1 MGPLYSLIGAPGH
14 RPSFFCARVFICGVE
29 LVKSPKSRSAEP
41 RHTERIYPK
50 GGGSGQVLTGLRR
63 RYPLRYVSIPKS
75 HESRCTVPEDQPVL
89 NTLAEITAVSVA
101 RGTLEARE
109 HMLAR
114 LAALVAIDA
123 PAASYALNVEPSAE
137 VGLTVED
144 VQGLLIAI
152 APIVGTPRVVSAAGK
167 ITDALGFVIDL
178 AIAEA
183 ELEAELDA
191 EEELIAEA
199 RLDAELDS
207 EPGPEAR

>member
-1 MGPLYSLIGAPGH
+1 M
-14 RPSFFCARVFICGVE
+14 
-29 LVKSPKSRSAEP
+29 
-41 RHTERIYPK
+41 
-50 GGGSGQVLTGLRR
+50 
-63 RYPLRYVSIPKS
+63 
-75 HESRCTVPEDQPVL
+75 PEDQPVL

-101 RGTLEARE
+101 RGTLDARE

-123 PAASYALNVEPSAE
+123 PAASYVLNVELSAE

-167 ITDALGFVIDL
+167 ITDALGFMIDV

-183 ELEAELDA
+183 ELEAELEA
-191 EEELIAEA
+191 EEELVAEA
-199 RLDAELDS
+199 RLDS
-207 EPGPEAR
+207 VPGPGPEDR

>member
-1 MGPLYSLIGAPGH
+1 MAYAVLPS

-29 LVKSPKSRSAEP
+29 LVKSPKPIGRAATH
-41 RHTERIYPK
+41 RTHLPK
-50 GGGSGQVLTGLRR
+50 GVVASGQVLTGLRR

-75 HESRCTVPEDQPVL
+75 HESRCTVLEDQPVL

-101 RGTLEARE
+101 RGTLDARE

-123 PAASYALNVEPSAE
+123 PAASYVLNVEPSAE

-167 ITDALGFVIDL
+167 ITDALGFVIDV

-183 ELEAELDA
+183 ELEAELEA
-191 EEELIAEA
+191 EEELVAEA
-199 RLDAELDS
+199 RLDS
-207 EPGPEAR
+207 VPEPGPEAR